1 MKVKTKKDR
10 RRRIALRQR
19 KKIRGT
25 SERPRLSVFRSLGH
39 IAVQVIDDSNGTTL
53 ASASSTEPA
62 IRAGFADGASGGNVA
77 GAQVVG
83 RLIAERT
90 IEKGIR
96 SVVFD
101 RGGFLY
107 HGRVRKVADAAREA
121 GLQF

>member
-19 KKIRGT
+19 NKSRGT
-25 SERPRLSVFRSLGH
+25 SHRPRMSVFRSLGH

-53 ASASSTEPA
+53 VSASSTEPA
-62 IRAGFADGASGGNVA
+62 IKASLADGASGGNVA
-77 GAQVVG
+77 GAEIVG

-90 IEKGIR
+90 LEKGIR

-121 GLQF
+121 GLRF

>member
-25 SERPRLSVFRSLGH
+25 SNRPRMSVFRSLGH

-53 ASASSTEPA
+53 ASASSTESA
-62 IRAGFADGASGGNVA
+62 IKASFTDGASGGNVA
-77 GAQVVG
+77 GAEVVG

-90 IEKGIR
+90 LDKGIQ

-107 HGRVRKVADAAREA
+107 HGRVRKVADAARAA
-121 GLQF
+121 GLRF